1 MQTKHTQSASSV
13 RDQMTDNT
21 PQSRFAAFF
30 ARLDWRMVY
39 DLGTLAVI
47 AICGIAHAV
56 SIVESIESPSLFA
69 SVMPVFGF
77 TACIAYGL
85 IAGSSKRGSL
95 LKLVFVGGALTSFW
109 VQ

>member
-30 ARLDWRMVY
+30 ARLDWTMVY
-39 DLGTLAVI
+39 DLGTLAII

-56 SIVESIESPSLFA
+56 SIAQSAQSPSLFA

-77 TACIAYGL
+77 VACIAYAL
-85 IAGSSKRGSL
+85 LAGSSKRGSL
-95 LKLVFVGGALTSFW
+95 LKLVFVAGALTSFW
-109 VQ
+109 IQ